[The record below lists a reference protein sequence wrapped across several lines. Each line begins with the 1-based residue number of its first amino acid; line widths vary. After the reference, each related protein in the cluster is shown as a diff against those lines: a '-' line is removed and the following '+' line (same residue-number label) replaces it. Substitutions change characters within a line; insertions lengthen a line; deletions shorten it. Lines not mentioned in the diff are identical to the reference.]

1 MFSTPARFQSI
12 CRWWALVFSQGETL
26 LDLDFQRDLPDWAK
40 QLAVFD
46 LETTGLD
53 LTSSRIVT
61 ACVAVVGPSGEV
73 SQLHEWL
80 VNPGIEIPAAATSV
94 HGITTEKA
102 IAEGLAA
109 ESAIPEIVEKLN
121 LLNRSMPLVAFNAP
135 YDFTI
140 LQNEALR
147 HGTSALRPNPVID
160 PLVIDRK
167 LRFGAGKRNLISLC
181 EIYGVKFTDAH
192 NSTADALAAGKI
204 ALAQA
209 AKYAELNQ
217 AASKVHD
224 LQIKWSEAWTRNFHD
239 WLEKENRPVDRAEI
253 GWPIRAS

>member
-1 MFSTPARFQSI
+1 MP
-12 CRWWALVFSQGETL
+12 
-26 LDLDFQRDLPDWAK
+26 DLDFSVDLPDWAK

-53 LTSSRIVT
+53 LATSRIVT
-61 ACVAVVGPSGEV
+61 ACVAVLSADGEITE
-73 SQLHEWL
+73 LHEWL

-102 IAEGLAA
+102 AAEGLAA
-109 ESAIPEIVEKLN
+109 NTAVSEIVEKLN
-121 LLNRSMPLVAFNAP
+121 SFNQKMPLVAFNAP

-140 LQNEALR
+140 LQNEARRNGINSLK
-147 HGTSALRPNPVID
+147 PNPVID

-167 LRFGAGKRNLISLC
+167 LRFGAGKRNLVSLC
-181 EIYGVKFTDAH
+181 EIYGVDLMDAH
-192 NSTADALAAGKI
+192 NSTADALAAGRI
-204 ALAQA
+204 ALTQA
-209 AKYAELNQ
+209 RKYAELNQ
-217 AASKVHD
+217 EASKLHD
-224 LQIKWSEAWTRNFHD
+224 LQIKWSEAWTKNFHD